1 MVGRRETD
9 SRPDLHSF
17 PSADRG
23 FARKIKAIVAAVR
36 PETPED
42 LQRSLRPQFPRVV
55 VQRRLLSGEPR
66 IIWYV
71 FRDGKVHSA

>member
-1 MVGRRETD
+1 MAGRREID
-9 SRPDLHSF
+9 PEPDLHSF
-17 PSADRG
+17 PSADRA
-23 FARKIKAIVAAVR
+23 FARKIRAIVAAAR

-42 LQRSLRPQFPRVV
+42 LQRSLRPHFPKVV

-71 FRDGKVHSA
+71 FRDGKVRFA